1 MRDDWVAAYDDL
13 PDGVLVAGA
22 DGQVVALNLV
32 AARLLG
38 VSADDAAERDFRE
51 IIPLVDS
58 AGRDWWACTD
68 PYGGL
73 HIRTGQPERLL
84 EVSRGPATGRQLL
97 VSARYVRD
105 GEKLTRLV
113 ICFRGATSHE
123 RVDREQANLVA
134 TVAHEIRSPLT
145 GVKGFTATLLAKW
158 DRFTDEQKRTMLTA
172 INADADRVTR
182 LLSDLLDVSRIDAG
196 RLVLRRRV
204 VDLPAK
210 IDRIVS
216 GQIAAGYPP
225 ERFEVRTRGP
235 LPDMWL
241 DADKVAQV
249 IGNLVD
255 NALRHGNGTVHLDLR
270 PGRTAAGE
278 DGAVLVVSDEGE
290 GIGPEARARIFTRF
304 WQAGNAKTGT
314 GLGLYIVKGL
324 VQAHGGTVELDDS
337 AVGGARFVVRLPA
350 GRPPYEG

>member
-1 MRDDWVAAYDDL
+1 MRDDWNAAYDDL
-13 PDGVLVAGA
+13 PHGLLVAGP
-22 DGQVVALNLV
+22 DGQVVALNTV
-32 AARLLG
+32 GVRLLG
-38 VSADDAAERDFRE
+38 VSAEDAAERDFRE
-51 IIPLVDS
+51 IIPLADS

-73 HIRTGQPERLL
+73 HVRTGQPERLL
-84 EVSRGPATGRQLL
+84 ELSDGPHSGRQLL
-97 VSARYVRD
+97 VSARYVRE
-105 GEKLTRLV
+105 GQKVTRLV
-113 ICFRGATSHE
+113 ISFRAASSHE
-123 RVDREQANLVA
+123 RLDREQANLVA

-204 VDLPAK
+204 VDLAAK
-210 IDRIVS
+210 VERVVA
-216 GQIAAGYPP
+216 GEVAAGHPAG
-225 ERFEVRTRGP
+225 RFDVRVAGP

-241 DADKVAQV
+241 DADKVQQV

-255 NALRHGNGTVHLDLR
+255 NALRHGEGTVHIELR
-270 PGRTAAGE
+270 PGWTMAGE
-278 DGAVLVVSDEGE
+278 PGAVLVVSDEGE

-304 WQAGNAKTGT
+304 WQAGNARTGT

-324 VQAHGGTVELDDS
+324 VQAHGGTIDLED
-337 AVGGARFVVRLPA
+337 APAGGARFVVRLPA

>member
-1 MRDDWVAAYDDL
+1 MRGDWVTAYDDL

-22 DGQVVALNLV
+22 DGQVVALNL
-32 AARLLG
+32 AGARLLG

-51 IIPLVDS
+51 VMPLVDS

-73 HIRTGQPERLL
+73 HIRTGQPERML
-84 EVSRGPATGRQLL
+84 EVSEGAASGRQFL
-97 VSARYVRD
+97 VTARYVRD
-105 GEKLTRLV
+105 GQKLTRLV
-113 ICFRGATSHE
+113 ISFRGATSHE

-204 VDLPAK
+204 VDLAAK
-210 IDRIVS
+210 IERIVS
-216 GQIAAGYPP
+216 GQVAAGYPP
-225 ERFEVRTRGP
+225 ERFDVRVGGP
-235 LPDMWL
+235 LPDMWV
-241 DADKVAQV
+241 DADKVQQV
-249 IGNLVD
+249 IGNLLD
-255 NALRHGNGTVHLDLR
+255 NALRHGRGTVHLDLR
-270 PGRTAAGE
+270 PGWTAAGE
-278 DGAVLVVSDEGE
+278 PGAVLVVSDEGE

-324 VQAHGGTVELDDS
+324 VQAHGGTVELADDPS
-337 AVGGARFVVRLPA
+337 GGARFVVRLPA

>member
-1 MRDDWVAAYDDL
+1 MGEEWAAAYDDL

-22 DGQVVALNLV
+22 DRQVLVLN
-32 AARLLG
+32 AAGARLLG
-38 VSADDAAERDFRE
+38 VSAAAVLGRDYRE
-51 IIPLVDS
+51 VLPLTDS
-58 AGRDWWACTD
+58 AGRDWWAWTD

-73 HIRTGQPERLL
+73 STRTGQPERLL
-84 EVSRGPATGRQLL
+84 EMVGGRQLL
-97 VSARYVRD
+97 VCARFVRE
-105 GEKLTRLV
+105 GQKLGRLA
-113 ICFRGATSHE
+113 ISFRPANSRE
-123 RVDREQANLVA
+123 RAEREQANLVA

-196 RLVLRRRV
+196 RLVLRKRV

-210 IDRIVS
+210 IARVVD
-216 GQIAAGYPP
+216 GQVAAGYPADG
-225 ERFEVRTRGP
+225 FDVRAAGP

-241 DADKVAQV
+241 DPDKVQQV

-255 NALRHGNGTVHLDLR
+255 NALRHGGGTVHIDLR
-270 PGRTAAGE
+270 PGPTAAGE
-278 DGAVLVVSDEGE
+278 PGAVLVVSDEGE

-324 VQAHGGTVELDDS
+324 VQAHGGTIDLDEDPS
-337 AVGGARFVVRLPA
+337 GGARFVVRLPA
-350 GRPPYEG
+350 GRPPYEA